1 MLQFTDI
8 EKIIAHIEKDIETN
22 SHCPVRFINVET
34 MAIWVKVKSFLAL
47 RCNESIIL
55 SKYCEIEDSTPNLK
69 QLKSYLRK
77 VSKSVLLTPLS
88 EHLRI
93 SNNIAMKTFNEI
105 LNLDFTNGDD
115 KSLKVYIPVYRMKS
129 LLKNLEVDDRKKDC
143 IIFVDT
149 DSDPDYSLTV
159 IQDTLNAK
167 VSGNEI
173 TGYKNY
179 LIYWEQ
185 NPDKPII
192 LHTGNAIHFSDIVF
206 ADDVKVIVTAF
217 DLLRY
222 HYKLPDFIKREW
234 GDDSDWDNL
243 LHQYTKSA
251 NLDDVLG
258 KILQAR
264 SFSLSLFENWQ
275 TKSDRDKWYIWLWA
289 KYQAK
294 SPYLINVLGG
304 CSAASDL
311 DYVVYNAI
319 MSLTSSANYTALYS
333 ERLRLIQAMK
343 INPNIAFWD
352 EIERLLDIDKLKCLT
367 CNTEKEQEM
376 IFATLQKLG
385 LNNEVME
392 LLKMVYPDLANYLS
406 VTEFE
411 NCFITDYFRQYKEQK
426 ALNTVQDC
434 FLKMVENIAAEQCA
448 EIWKFGAR
456 NVLVN
461 ELYDDDTVVFFVD
474 ALGVEYVELLSEL
487 LKQKGLF
494 IEFNFG
500 HCNIPSTTNE
510 NKDFY
515 KDKNNDKH
523 YELDKLKHSGITY
536 PFNLI
541 KEFAEVRIVAK
552 RIEELIT
559 DKAQIIV
566 AADHG
571 TSRLAVLAKGE
582 DHKAKDSA
590 KIYKYGRYCIDP
602 VNSYSYLQGCFNR
615 DNFWIFANYD
625 RFSIQGAPSPETHG
639 GASLEECI
647 VPVLS
652 VKKVAPKKKAKEK
665 AIITFFT
672 ESVKI
677 APNKPVKIEFTLSK
691 ELANVTA
698 TIGNNRYI
706 CDFDGARYSFTPVIG
721 KETEYKTRVVC
732 KEIIG
737 EFTFTVTKGISS
749 NFDI

>member
-1 MLQFTDI
+1 MLQFTEADKLI
-8 EKIIAHIEKDIETN
+8 TYIEKDIESN

-34 MAIWVKVKSFLAL
+34 MTIWVKVKSFLAL
-47 RCNESIIL
+47 RCKESIIL
-55 SKYCEIEDSTPNLK
+55 SKYCEVEDSTPNLK

-77 VSKSVLLTPLS
+77 IDKSVLLTPLS

-93 SNNIAMKTFNEI
+93 RNNVAMTTFNEI

-115 KSLKVYIPVYRMKS
+115 KKLKVYIPVYRMKS
-129 LLKNLEVDDRKKDC
+129 LLKNLELDDRKQDC
-143 IIFVDT
+143 VIFLDT

-167 VSGNEI
+167 LSGNEI

-192 LHTGNAIHFSDIVF
+192 LHTKNAVHFSDIVF
-206 ADDVKVIVTAF
+206 ADNVRVIVTAF

-222 HYKLPDFIKREW
+222 HYKLPDAIKREW
-234 GDDSDWDNL
+234 GEDDNWNSL
-243 LHQYTKSA
+243 LQQYTESS

-258 KILQAR
+258 MALQIR
-264 SFSLSLFENWQ
+264 SFNLSLFENWQ
-275 TKSDRDKWYIWLWA
+275 SKSDIDKWYVWLWA
-289 KYQAK
+289 KQQAQ

-304 CSAASDL
+304 VLTVSDF
-311 DYVVYNAI
+311 DGAVYNAI
-319 MSLTSSANYTALYS
+319 VSLTASANYTTLYS
-333 ERLRLIQAMK
+333 ERLKLIQAMK
-343 INPNIAFWD
+343 INPTTTFWD
-352 EIERLLDIDKLKCLT
+352 KLEQLSDTDKLKCLS
-367 CNTEKEQEM
+367 CNTEQEQEM
-376 IFATLQKLG
+376 IFTVLQKLG
-385 LNNEVME
+385 LTNEVME
-392 LLKMVYPDLANYLS
+392 LLKLIYPELSNYLS
-406 VTEFE
+406 VTELDSG
-411 NCFITDYFRQYKEQK
+411 FITDYFRQYKEQK
-426 ALNTVQDC
+426 VLNTTQDS
-434 FLKMVENIAAEQCA
+434 FLKMVEDIAADQCT

-461 ELYDDDTVVFFVD
+461 GLYDENTVVFFVD

-487 LKQKGLF
+487 LQQKGLF
-494 IEFNFG
+494 VEFSFG

-515 KDKNNDKH
+515 KNKNNDTY
-523 YELDKLKHSGITY
+523 YELDSLKHSGITY

-541 KEFAEVRIVAK
+541 KEFSEIRIIIK
-552 RIEELIT
+552 RIEELIA
-559 DKAQIIV
+559 DKTQVIV

-571 TSRLAVLAKGE
+571 SSRLAVLAKGE
-582 DHKAKDSA
+582 THKAKETA
-590 KIYKYGRYCIDP
+590 QIYKYGRYCVDSD
-602 VNSYSYLQGCFNR
+602 NSYSHLKGCFNK

-652 VKKVAPKKKAKEK
+652 VKKVAPKKMPKEK
-665 AIITFFT
+665 VVITFCT

-677 APNKPVKIEFTLSK
+677 APNKLVIIEFALSK
-691 ELANVTA
+691 QLANVTA
-698 TIGNNRYI
+698 TIGNSRYN
-706 CDFDGARYSFTPVIG
+706 CDFDGERYSFTPTIG

-749 NFDI
+749 NLDI